1 MQRNLE
7 RPSRTLVTGAKSIR
21 RILLTRPLL
30 LTRPS
35 ALLTVTLLIG
45 LLSACGGNGGGGGY

>member
-1 MQRNLE
+1 MKRNQERQR
-7 RPSRTLVTGAKSIR
+7 RTLVTDAKSIR

-30 LTRPS
+30 LTGPS

-45 LLSACGGNGGGGGY
+45 LLSACGGGGGGGGY